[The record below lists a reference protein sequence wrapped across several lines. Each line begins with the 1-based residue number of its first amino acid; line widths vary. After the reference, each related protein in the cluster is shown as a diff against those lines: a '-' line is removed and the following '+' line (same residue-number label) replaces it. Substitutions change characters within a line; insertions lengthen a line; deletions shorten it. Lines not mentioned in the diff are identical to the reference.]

1 VSHEDSNTQNPKDT
15 ELTRSPETSHAVTDK
30 EGKQSTSNRSKL
42 DHSRD
47 IASDVGL
54 LDRIVRVKVD
64 SALEIHRVKG
74 SRDEALVDTTG
85 SAHEAK
91 GEHGEP

>member
-1 VSHEDSNTQNPKDT
+1 MSHEDSNTQNPEDT
-15 ELTRSPETSHAVTDK
+15 QLTRSPETSNSITDK
-30 EGKQSTSNRSKL
+30 EGEESTSNRSKL

-54 LDRIVRVKVD
+54 LDSIIRVKVD
-64 SALEIHRVKG
+64 GALEIHRVKG
-74 SRDEALVDTTG
+74 SRDETLVDTTG